1 MNFLFK
7 MPENGRKNIFR
18 EKETTKSVNVTSLA
32 ALKKQI
38 RCSSCSW
45 SVNFKKINVV
55 DAI

>member
-18 EKETTKSVNVTSLA
+18 EKETLKSVNVTSLA